1 MLEVVIFL
9 MIYVIKYVFQIKQDF
24 NLSVLNTIT
33 GIDESKTLGK
43 DISCK
48 CKRRFDGRKCN
59 SDQWWNNDKCEYECK
74 KRHICQKDYF

>member
-43 DISCK
+43 DVSCK
-48 CKRRFDGRKCN
+48 CKRTFDGRKCN